1 VRARS
6 PNTSPRAL
14 VAPCRALALVAG
26 ALSAATALAG
36 GLAACGSAEQSSGR
50 TLVDE
55 TFASHPPIHSGRF
68 ALSFALSPVGPAGPP
83 AIRRPF
89 AARLSG
95 AFQSTDAGLP
105 PRFAIRLEVS
115 PTPRGTLAAGAVSTG
130 GRLFVELAGVPFATP
145 QSSSQAL
152 ARGYTE
158 AGAGA
163 SFAGGRSRSAALGV
177 EPARW
182 LTHPALAGHLAGG
195 ETVHIVAGLDGARFF
210 ADADRL
216 LAAAGSLLGAIA
228 ASGTAGGAPAL
239 LTGAGLGALAGSV
252 RSARVDLYSGAA
264 DHLLRRLSVSAALS
278 GTGPAGGGAAAASVT
293 LVLTLAA
300 LNRVQSI
307 AAPTAPR
314 PFSELLPA
322 AERLGLLAR
331 PTRDR

>member
-1 VRARS
+1 MRARF

-14 VAPCRALALVAG
+14 VAQWRTLALLAG
-26 ALSAATALAG
+26 ALSGAGALLG
-36 GLAACGSAEQSSGR
+36 GLAACGSTGPPSARS
-50 TLVDE
+50 LVNQ

-68 ALSFALSPVGPAGPP
+68 ALSFAVSPVGPTGPP
-83 AIRRPF
+83 AIRSPF
-89 AARLSG
+89 AARLTG
-95 AFQSTDAGLP
+95 AFQSAGAGLP
-105 PRFAIRLEVS
+105 PRFATRLEVS
-115 PTPRGTLAAGAVSTG
+115 PTPGRTLAAGAVSTG

-152 ARGYTE
+152 ARGYAE

-163 SFAGGRSRSAALGV
+163 SLAGGRSRSAALGV

-182 LTHPALAGHLAGG
+182 LTHPAFAGHPAGG

-210 ADADRL
+210 ADTERL

-228 ASGTAGGAPAL
+228 GSGTAGGAPAL

-252 RSARVDLYSGAA
+252 RSARVDLYSAAA
-264 DHLLRRLSVSAALS
+264 DHTLRRLSVSAALS
-278 GTGPAGGGAAAASVT
+278 GAAPAGGGTGAASVT

-307 AAPTAPR
+307 AAPPAPR

-331 PTRDR
+331 TARDR